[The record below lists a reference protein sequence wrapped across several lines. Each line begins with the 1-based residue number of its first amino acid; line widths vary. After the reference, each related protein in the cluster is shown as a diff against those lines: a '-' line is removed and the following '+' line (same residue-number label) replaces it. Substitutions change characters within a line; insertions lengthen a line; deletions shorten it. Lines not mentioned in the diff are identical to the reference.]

1 MFRGQVADVS
11 NREDV
16 ELLYAIVD
24 EDTGDEADLTSAAIF
39 VEVQDQNGCVI
50 WDGSIA
56 DGDVTLSES
65 TVMRILIPRIS
76 MMSFCAGAY
85 VVGMTVTNG
94 GLTKQAIVGSLS
106 VVDGAVPK

>member
-1 MFRGQVADVS
+1 MFKGQIAEVS

-24 EDTGDEADLTSAAIF
+24 EDTGDQVDLTSADI
-39 VEVQDQNGCVI
+39 VIEISDQDGCVR
-50 WDGSIA
+50 WDGSTD

-65 TVMRILIPRIS
+65 TVMRILIPRAS
-76 MMSFCAGAY
+76 MTALCAGTY

-94 GLTKQAIVGSLS
+94 GLTKSVIVGTLA
-106 VVDGAVPK
+106 VLNGAVPI